1 MIPILGPHTRRL
13 FCVSNWLCRDFQHPC
28 SSAAIRDRVLRG
40 QGLGELPEVA
50 SEYGL
55 RFYGLPQNAETE
67 ALVRERWTVPDAF
80 PFGEIEVDVGKG
92 GARVEGAAWL
102 MSSLPY

>member
-1 MIPILGPHTRRL
+1 LCQQLAVPGFSAPLQ
-13 FCVSNWLCRDFQHPC
+13 LCRYTRPRFER
-28 SSAAIRDRVLRG
+28 AGA
-40 QGLGELPEVA
+40 LGELPEVA
-50 SEYGL
+50 SEYGP

-80 PFGEIEVDVGKG
+80 PFGEIEVDVGRG